1 MEMHHNVA
9 SVVHFLYDLFKLRNR
24 GHHGIK
30 LLSLVGIGECPIR
43 IHNQNVEKDM
53 RNLIHINRFRLRL
66 LRFVPCNLFRQITA
80 ACRIELL

>member
-9 SVVHFLYDLFKLRNR
+9 SVVHFLYDLFKLRNG

-30 LLSLVGIGECPIR
+30 LLSLMGIRKCPIR

-66 LRFVPCNLFRQITA
+66 LRFVPCNLFRQIA
-80 ACRIELL
+80 VACRIELL